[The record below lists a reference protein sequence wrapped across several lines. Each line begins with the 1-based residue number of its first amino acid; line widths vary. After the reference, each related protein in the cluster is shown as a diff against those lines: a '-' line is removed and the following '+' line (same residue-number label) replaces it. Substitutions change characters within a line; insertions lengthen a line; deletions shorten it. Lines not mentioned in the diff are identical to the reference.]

1 MIHIIVVYISCI
13 APSTP
18 PVNVMISNVT
28 DGDNIAV
35 DITWDPPN
43 DPNGIIR
50 YYRVEFVEALYPLDY
65 GGQGNTNCPPL
76 GYTVMN
82 MFVNNTP
89 TGIGTATNARL
100 RGLGKLCG

>member
-1 MIHIIVVYISCI
+1 MIHIIVVYFSCI

-18 PVNVMISNVT
+18 PVNVVIFNVT

-35 DITWDPPN
+35 DITWGPPN

-50 YYRVEFVEALYPLDY
+50 YYRVEFVEASDPLDN
-65 GGQGNTNCPPL
+65 GGPGNTYCPLL
-76 GYTVMN
+76 GNTVMN

-89 TGIGTATNARL
+89 TGIGAATNARL
-100 RGLGKLCG
+100 SGLG

>member
-28 DGDNIAV
+28 DGDSIAV
-35 DITWDPPN
+35 DITWGPPN

-50 YYRVEFVEALYPLDY
+50 YYRVEFVEALDSLDNDGRGKRDVPLDVM
-65 GGQGNTNCPPL
+65 
-76 GYTVMN
+76 VMN
-82 MFVNNTP
+82 LFVNIT
-89 TGIGTATNARL
+89 TGSSGAPTNARL
-100 RGLGKLCG
+100 SGLG

>member
-18 PVNVMISNVT
+18 PVNVMIFNVT
-28 DGDNIAV
+28 DSNDIAV
-35 DITWDPPN
+35 NITWSPPT

-50 YYRVEFVEALYPLDY
+50 YYRIEFVEALDPLDN

-76 GYTVMN
+76 DNNTVMN
-82 MFVNNTP
+82 MFANITSGSNGAP
-89 TGIGTATNARL
+89 TITRL
-100 RGLGKLCG
+100 NGLG

>member
-28 DGDNIAV
+28 DGDNIAI
-35 DITWDPPN
+35 DITWAPPN

-50 YYRVEFVEALYPLDY
+50 YYRVEFVEASDPLDDD
-65 GGQGNTNCPPL
+65 GRGKRDVPL
-76 GYTVMN
+76 DVMVMN
-82 MFVNNTP
+82 VFVNIT
-89 TGIGTATNARL
+89 TGSSGAPTNARL
-100 RGLGKLCG
+100 SGLG